1 MQYSEAID
9 WLFQQFP
16 SYQNIGKSA
25 YKPDLGNIEQLC
37 EILQINHSH
46 LKYIHVA
53 GTNGKGSRFQA

>member
-1 MQYSEAID
+1 MHYSEAID

-37 EILQINHSH
+37 VCLGINHTS
-46 LKYIHVA
+46 
-53 GTNGKGSRFQA
+53 